1 MRKTAIVIGVILA
14 FTTASFAADVYIKQK
29 SHQDAMAM
37 ANQPA
42 KDQIQDI
49 WIADNKM
56 AMHNPDMSI
65 VINLDIKKMYWI
77 NHKGKNYVEMDL
89 PLDLTKYFPPQMAQM
104 MSGLTVTVNPTG
116 ETKTIGKWK
125 CDGYDVSIN
134 IMMMD
139 MKQKIWSSTDVPFD
153 WQAYNDKMLP
163 NFMQAMTNM
172 GGEAFEEFKKIKG
185 FQIRTDMTM
194 SVMGNDMKNW
204 TEVEEITKKSAPAG
218 TYDPPAGYTKKDKID
233 MMGM

>member
-29 SHQDAMAM
+29 FHQDAMAM

-42 KDQIQDI
+42 KDDINHI
-49 WIADNKM
+49 WIAENKM
-56 AMHNPDMSI
+56 AMHSTDMSI
-65 VINLDIKKMYWI
+65 VIDLDVKKMYWI
-77 NHKGKNYVEMDL
+77 NHKGKSYVEMDL
-89 PLDLTKYFPPQMAQM
+89 PLDITKYFPPQMAQM
-104 MSGLTVTVNPTG
+104 MSGVTVKVNPTG
-116 ETKTIGKWK
+116 ETKTISKWK

-134 IMMMD
+134 IMMME
-139 MKQKIWSSTDVPFD
+139 MNQKIWSSTGVPFD

-163 NFMQAMTNM
+163 QFTQAMMRM
-172 GGEAFEEFKKIKG
+172 GPEAFEEFKKIKG

-204 TEVEEITKKSAPAG
+204 TEVEEISEKSAPAG
-218 TYDPPAGYTKKDKID
+218 NYDPPAGYTKKDKID